1 MNRTLIET
9 FLNKALR
16 DMHDAPERS
25 IRNFIELG
33 THFADGRFQ
42 KEFFEAAQTMLQ
54 DETSAYYRLVTDT
67 IHNVNNS
74 HLSAFIMNILYD
86 SCTLAARTIRQTEE
100 KEHFDI
106 PWSIYLHIDDQHFD
120 VRREAYSEIF
130 ENAKALGIHTF
141 NLFTNK
147 PEKLLPLAS
156 ESLDCAFFL
165 FCDPCTITD
174 SILYK
179 LAAAHNVMPVISF
192 NDSDPQTA
200 TACAMLREQKIP
212 YSVYMQ
218 YSNDDASQIS
228 DEYPWCD
235 AEQMHAIM
243 TIIIPKDHCSKKATH
258 DVYQSIRKA
267 RHNQEYATIPWDG
280 VSDNCYMDSI
290 ISDRSCIIGFDADGK
305 AVTLHNGAPH
315 PNVNLFH
322 NDLKQIFKAYF
333 EK

>member
-228 DEYPWCD
+228 DE
-235 AEQMHAIM
+235 
-243 TIIIPKDHCSKKATH
+243 
-258 DVYQSIRKA
+258 
-267 RHNQEYATIPWDG
+267 
-280 VSDNCYMDSI
+280 
-290 ISDRSCIIGFDADGK
+290 
-305 AVTLHNGAPH
+305 
-315 PNVNLFH
+315 
-322 NDLKQIFKAYF
+322 
-333 EK
+333 